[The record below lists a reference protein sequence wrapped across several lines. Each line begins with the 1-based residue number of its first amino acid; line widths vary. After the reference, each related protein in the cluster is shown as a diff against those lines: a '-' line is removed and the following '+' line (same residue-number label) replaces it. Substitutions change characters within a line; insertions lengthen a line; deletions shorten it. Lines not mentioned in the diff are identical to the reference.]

1 MGKEGDGEGRE
12 RKGRATVRT
21 CCWAALKISE
31 PQWAKLLSV
40 SMLKSLSGFACSS
53 LRCSFAR
60 ESQPVKRQGLN
71 GQGEGGK
78 RDEREGIRSP
88 RLCAT
93 ICDVPAENIRA
104 GFAFS

>member
-1 MGKEGDGEGRE
+1 MFAANVKLCNQHTRQNLCSNTDMGTAMEEEGMGRE
-12 RKGRATVRT
+12 GKGRGTVRT

-53 LRCSFAR
+53 LTLRCSFAR

-71 GQGEGGK
+71 GHGK
-78 RDEREGIRSP
+78 GNETERK
-88 RLCAT
+88 
-93 ICDVPAENIRA
+93 
-104 GFAFS
+104 